1 MNPSWLPCIGKL
13 RMAPMGAGRSGADSL
28 PKRWAKR
35 RVRWGEGERDSHV
48 AAEAQLR
55 WGLRSVRS
63 TDGGQGQGGRKE
75 RVEINRYRHNQW

>member
-1 MNPSWLPCIGKL
+1 
-13 RMAPMGAGRSGADSL
+13 MGAGRSGADSL

-55 WGLRSVRS
+55 RGLRPVRS
-63 TDGGQGQGGRKE
+63 ADGGHGQEGRKE